1 MKVKQKKNGKEL
13 IKQYVESKV
22 SSFIF
27 GVIGG

>member
-1 MKVKQKKNGKEL
+1 MKVKQKNGKEL